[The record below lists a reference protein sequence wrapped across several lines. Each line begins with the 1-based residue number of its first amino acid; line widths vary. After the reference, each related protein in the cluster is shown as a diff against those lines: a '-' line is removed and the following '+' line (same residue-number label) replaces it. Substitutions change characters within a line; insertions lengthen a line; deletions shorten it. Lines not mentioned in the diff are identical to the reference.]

1 MVNRRCMGKQPDF
14 DAVSSLDYL
23 TRRQV
28 ERLEEAFALWYQC
41 ADSDY
46 IRRVRGRYRL
56 AFLFMRFTGARIG
69 EILSIN
75 DVTDI
80 DFAHSEIRIISA
92 ARSAE
97 RLLQRAVPVPAE
109 VVLEVAAYRAEFPAM
124 RGKVFALDQ
133 GNFRRKFYRRAEEAE
148 IPKKLSHPHILRH
161 TRAIEMLEAGVPV
174 TMVQDLLGHMLL
186 STTVI
191 YLKRSKTTPRSILT
205 DKGLI

>member
-1 MVNRRCMGKQPDF
+1 MAKKRYSKEQSDLGAAPN
-14 DAVSSLDYL
+14 LDYL

-28 ERLEEAFALWYQC
+28 NRLEHAFTLWYR
-41 ADSDY
+41 AASSDY

-56 AFLFMRFTGARIG
+56 AFLFLRFTGARIG

-80 DFAHSEIRIISA
+80 DFARGEILIVSA
-92 ARSAE
+92 TRDADRF
-97 RLLQRAVPVPAE
+97 LQRAVPVPEE
-109 VVLEVAAYRAEFPAM
+109 VVMEVAAYRSEFPVM

-191 YLKRSKTTPRSILT
+191 YLKRSKITARSILT